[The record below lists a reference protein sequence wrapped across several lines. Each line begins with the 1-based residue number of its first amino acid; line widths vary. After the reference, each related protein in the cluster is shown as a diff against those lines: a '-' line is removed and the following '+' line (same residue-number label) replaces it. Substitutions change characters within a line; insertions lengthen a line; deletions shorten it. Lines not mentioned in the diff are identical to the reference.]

1 MYFFEA
7 TNFDQKNRAKNH
19 PPDPP
24 ATTTY
29 GEAEINPVPPLPQTP
44 SPSA

>member
-7 TNFDQKNRAKNH
+7 TNFDQKNRAKNQ

-24 ATTTY
+24 ATTTC
-29 GEAEINPVPPLPQTP
+29 GGAEINLVPPLPQTP